1 MAALDVPDTEE
12 EGLPEVEGG
21 SGKTIRVVMAVKT
34 SPRPEGRPAGNG
46 EAVADSRS
54 SRCGSDCNR
63 TCSQPIW
70 PTILQALWPKPRAT
84 TPDSL
89 DAQAVAMADAGT
101 VETVSS
107 QGLYSSKAWITA
119 NAQPVKL
126 VSAPAKPKHKAPIYD
141 EAATVVAEAAEPEA
155 GEEVVTNVSTSGGKG
170 YGVNVGRFNSQG
182 EAERVLMKTLL
193 SENATLGNSLRKI
206 VQKGG
211 GFDANFLGL
220 SQKEADLA
228 CRRLQARGVTC
239 FTMGS

>member
-1 MAALDVPDTEE
+1 
-12 EGLPEVEGG
+12 
-21 SGKTIRVVMAVKT
+21 VK
-34 SPRPEGRPAGNG
+34 
-46 EAVADSRS
+46 
-54 SRCGSDCNR
+54 
-63 TCSQPIW
+63 I
-70 PTILQALWPKPRAT
+70 
-84 TPDSL
+84 
-89 DAQAVAMADAGT
+89 ADAGT

-107 QGLYSSKAWITA
+107 QQTLTVKAETA
-119 NAQPVKL
+119 NPKPMKL

-141 EAATVVAEAAEPEA
+141 EATVVAEADQAA

-170 YGVNVGRFNSQG
+170 YGINVGRFNSHG